1 VPFLFAIV
9 SFVSPTQEAIMEII
23 KVLVRV
29 NRGGVRAAEYVRQ
42 LDRSPIRMTTD
53 RKLALLM
60 GRLTAE
66 DAIKSIETS
75 RCIPELIS
83 VSLHRS

>member
-1 VPFLFAIV
+1 LFAII
-9 SFVSPTQEAIMEII
+9 SFVSPTQEKIMEII
-23 KVLVRV
+23 KFLVRV
-29 NRGGVRAAEYVRQ
+29 NRGGVRPAEYVQQ
-42 LDRSPIRMTTD
+42 LDRTPIRMTTN

-66 DAIKSIETS
+66 EAIKSIETS
-75 RCIPELIS
+75 RCIPELTS